1 MLRVLSSK
9 VYFSLNQIDGI
20 GAEWALDGK
29 AAVEVVAN
37 DLGFSPIFVALSR
50 ASANPK
56 KKQHGCLGL
65 GLIFSSSV

>member
-37 DLGFSPIFVALSR
+37 DLGFSPVSLLFL
-50 ASANPK
+50 
-56 KKQHGCLGL
+56 
-65 GLIFSSSV
+65 